1 MQNNYVM
8 PKAKTIGELTRYVV
22 DIQTTVDRLGEL
34 VKGRD
39 ETTAATLTKAVELLK
54 DYGRIV
60 ADTPLNLQEKKEEKG
75 E

>member
-1 MQNNYVM
+1 MQNYVM
-8 PKAKTIGELTRYVV
+8 PKAKTVGELTRYVV
-22 DIQTTVDRLGEL
+22 DIQTTVDHLGEL

-39 ETTAATLTKAVELLK
+39 QATAATLNKAVELLK

-60 ADTPLNLQEKKEEKG
+60 ADTPLSLAGDKEEKA